1 MMGKVMNFMF
11 LVINLIIKYFIKP
24 DKYLTKIK
32 GIDSI
37 WFLIVMTTKCLF
49 MLSLFTAIILIVD
62 YYESV
67 IFDYYLGSIF
77 RAIIDYLLKI
87 IIFQITIIPFTYAM
101 RIFKFKNHEIG
112 FTNRIIAV
120 LISIILIFLSL
131 YVITL

>member
-87 IIFQITIIPFTYAM
+87 MVLYGIQWVIKFQVSANKVNHINEIINIPITSCSF
-101 RIFKFKNHEIG
+101 F
-112 FTNRIIAV
+112 
-120 LISIILIFLSL
+120 S
-131 YVITL
+131 